1 MKKHPYTSI
10 HEFWAG
16 IDRICT
22 TTHCGYIGRYPE
34 NSIFGLQA
42 AVELGSDFIEFDL
55 RATADNEIVLLHDA
69 TLDRNSN
76 GSGPVNQFTLKEL
89 QQFNFSYFEYFID
102 CSGRKLNSPRME
114 SCPITTFQT
123 VLEKLRGEAFMN
135 IQVYATEAA
144 GLQKICGM
152 FKDFN
157 MYDQAYLSVLNYDEA
172 QRIRNIDPEIELC
185 VLNRPAPTTI
195 AALHTMKDFGCKV
208 AQPLWT
214 DITPEYCQVS
224 RELGIFSNVY
234 YANLPRDIRRYA
246 EMGIQGIL
254 SDYTENLIDFI
265 EGR

>member
-16 IDRICT
+16 IDRLCT

-185 VLNRPAPTTI
+185 VLNRPAPTTM

-208 AQPLWT
+208 AQPRWT